1 MHTSVPCHD
10 DRLRRV
16 PFQYLA
22 DLIYH
27 ALQFG
32 ATAWGL
38 RLSCCLTFNGY
49 NTPCLPHSLSA
60 IAIQAMLSRK
70 PSTFNQL
77 HQYTAPSPVDYPLGS
92 DSVVTLPRNYVQ
104 VYQKLINGGSQYRNS
119 RTGNRTTRTQIDHDV
134 FEGLPV
140 RHWRKRPIS
149 VNAAP
154 EKENIDNADLHNLAW
169 KELPMPRDSHL
180 LSPMS
185 QDLLRAAR
193 MPQAKKPTT
202 PLLEDDK
209 EPGEDEDAD
218 GEIDT
223 GFVAKRWA
231 VLPKEL
237 EAPEPEFLA
246 KRRKGLPSV
255 HSGSLGATSNTSQM
269 RKTKIRKIDTEGNNS
284 VWEVLV
290 PEGQTVEGEVVE
302 EETSPTQAP
311 APGTVV
317 EGVGVVNAEGVVIAG
332 DQGVPAINKR
342 RPPPPKRKAKGP
354 GRGRKKKVAFVG
366 ADGAPTAIGPNG
378 NLDGTLKTEDAD
390 SIRAGHG
397 AQVGD
402 TEIGDNSLLKEGD
415 QEGEEGSEEGS
426 EDDEGEE
433 GDREEGEL
441 SPSPSASRSPIKHET
456 PAVVEPVTQ
465 PPPSFQNN
473 LLPQA
478 EMPLPA
484 VTEYP
489 PHHLNEPV
497 GGSSDEPGSNV
508 SSTIRDETVDD
519 MLDEPM
525 EEMLDEPMHEL
536 SDEPLNPSELD
547 TTHLM
552 TTLDIPHAMFEMSA
566 KMETELSTEVPLT
579 TRGGD
584 IAQAP
589 VTTEDPTTET
599 MAESMIEAET
609 GPTTESPMEP
619 PANTSAEPTAVHS
632 MEPAMALTAEPLVG
646 TKEESIAEMQVE
658 APFEVTQVTKIE
670 PTEDL
675 AHYSEPAAE
684 ATIEPTV
691 ESSTDSNAEEEPR
704 EIAMTMPTLEPVSEP
719 QVLSPAIASP
729 GASIEPAVEPVA
741 EPVAEPLPEI
751 HPDSTPQVEH
761 EPMVEQVNK
770 SVPEPVPER
779 RFSYTRPTSSPN
791 APTPSP
797 PTPIETTFPGLQAPQ
812 APYLSPKAP
821 TMSPPTP
828 IDRGMSSSPDL
839 PLSSQFQLP
848 PHIDAAHEA
857 NQALGPTIQQIP
869 NDLRISVE
877 AAPQV
882 EPKLN
887 AQIPVEHDPLEGM
900 AEPKVVAGSPDQI
913 GPADQS
919 VHFEDGEED
928 LLGSLERSLGS

>member
-1 MHTSVPCHD
+1 
-10 DRLRRV
+10 
-16 PFQYLA
+16 
-22 DLIYH
+22 
-27 ALQFG
+27 
-32 ATAWGL
+32 
-38 RLSCCLTFNGY
+38 
-49 NTPCLPHSLSA
+49 
-60 IAIQAMLSRK
+60 MLSRK

-77 HQYTAPSPVDYPLGS
+77 HQTTAPSPVDYPLGS
-92 DSVVTLPRNYVQ
+92 DTVVTLPRNYVQ

-209 EPGEDEDAD
+209 EPGEDEDAG

-237 EAPEPEFLA
+237 EGPEPEFLA

-255 HSGSLGATSNTSQM
+255 HSGSLGSTSNTGQM

-290 PEGQTVEGEVVE
+290 PEGQIVEGEVIE

-378 NLDGTLKTEDAD
+378 NLNGTLKSEDAD

-402 TEIGDNSLLKEGD
+402 TEMGDGSLLKEGD

-433 GDREEGEL
+433 GDREEGEI
-441 SPSPSASRSPIKHET
+441 SPSPSASRSPMKHET
-456 PAVVEPVTQ
+456 PAVVEPITH

-473 LLPQA
+473 PLPHA
-478 EMPLPA
+478 ELPLPA
-484 VTEYP
+484 LTECP
-489 PHHLNEPV
+489 PHPLNEPV
-497 GGSSDEPGSNV
+497 SESSDEPRSNV
-508 SSTIRDETVDD
+508 SHNIRDETVDD

-525 EEMLDEPMHEL
+525 EEMLDEPTHEL

-547 TTHLM
+547 TTPLI

-566 KMETELSTEVPLT
+566 KMEAEHAMEVPLI
-579 TRGGD
+579 TRGDD
-584 IAQAP
+584 ITQA
-589 VTTEDPTTET
+589 TAFAEDPISET
-599 MAESMIEAET
+599 MAESVVGAEN
-609 GPTTESPMEP
+609 GPTTESSMEP
-619 PANTSAEPTAVHS
+619 PASTSAEPTAVHS
-632 MEPAMALTAEPLVG
+632 MEPAMTLGAESLVE
-646 TKEESIAEMQVE
+646 TKEESIAETQVE
-658 APFEVTQVTKIE
+658 VPLEATQDTKIE
-670 PTEDL
+670 PMEES
-675 AHYSEPAAE
+675 AHDPKPAAE

-691 ESSTDSNAEEEPR
+691 ESSTDSNSEEEPR
-704 EIAMTMPTLEPVSEP
+704 DSVMIMPILEPISEP
-719 QVLSPAIASP
+719 PVLSPAIASP
-729 GASIEPAVEPVA
+729 GASTEPVVEPIA
-741 EPVAEPLPEI
+741 EPIGEPLPEI
-751 HPDSTPQVEH
+751 RPDSTPQVDQ
-761 EPMVEQVNK
+761 EPTVEQVNK
-770 SVPEPVPER
+770 PVPEPVLER
-779 RFSYTRPTSSPN
+779 KFSYTRPTSSPK

-848 PHIDAAHEA
+848 PHIDVAHEA
-857 NQALGPTIQQIP
+857 NQALAPNIQQITS
-869 NDLRISVE
+869 DLHISVE

-882 EPKLN
+882 DPKMN
-887 AQIPVEHDPLEGM
+887 AQIPVEHDPLEGI
-900 AEPKVVAGSPDQI
+900 AEPEVVAGSPDQNS
-913 GPADQS
+913 PANQS

>member
-1 MHTSVPCHD
+1 
-10 DRLRRV
+10 
-16 PFQYLA
+16 
-22 DLIYH
+22 
-27 ALQFG
+27 
-32 ATAWGL
+32 
-38 RLSCCLTFNGY
+38 
-49 NTPCLPHSLSA
+49 
-60 IAIQAMLSRK
+60 MLSRK

-77 HQYTAPSPVDYPLGS
+77 HQNIAPSPVDYPLGS

-231 VLPKEL
+231 VLPKES
-237 EAPEPEFLA
+237 EGPEPEFLA

-255 HSGSLGATSNTSQM
+255 HSGSLGSTSNTGQM

-378 NLDGTLKTEDAD
+378 NLNGTLKTEDAD
-390 SIRAGHG
+390 SIRAGVRV
-397 AQVGD
+397 QVGD
-402 TEIGDNSLLKEGD
+402 TEMCDHSLLKEGD

-426 EDDEGEE
+426 EDDEGDE

-441 SPSPSASRSPIKHET
+441 SPSPSASRSPMKHET
-456 PAVVEPVTQ
+456 PAVIEPTTQ

-478 EMPLPA
+478 ETQVPA
-484 VTEYP
+484 MMEYP
-489 PHHLNEPV
+489 PHHFNEPV
-497 GGSSDEPGSNV
+497 SGSSGEPGSNV
-508 SSTIRDETVDD
+508 SPAIRGETVDD

-525 EEMLDEPMHEL
+525 EDMLDEPMEEIRDEPMHEL
-536 SDEPLNPSELD
+536 SDEPLDPSELN

-552 TTLDIPHAMFEMSA
+552 TTLDSPHAMFEVSA
-566 KMETELSTEVPLT
+566 KVETEPSTEVPLI
-579 TRGGD
+579 TRGVD
-584 IAQAP
+584 IAQAT
-589 VTTEDPTTET
+589 VSTEDPITEP
-599 MAESMIEAET
+599 MAESGSEAEN
-609 GPTTESPMEP
+609 GPTTGSPMEP
-619 PANTSAEPTAVHS
+619 PASTSAEPTAVQS
-632 MEPAMALTAEPLVG
+632 MEPAMTLTVESLVE

-658 APFEVTQVTKIE
+658 TPLDVTQNTKIE

-675 AHYSEPAAE
+675 AHYPKSAAE
-684 ATIEPTV
+684 AKIEPTV
-691 ESSTDSNAEEEPR
+691 ESGTDSNAEKEPR
-704 EIAMTMPTLEPVSEP
+704 EVVMTMPILEPVSEP

-729 GASIEPAVEPVA
+729 AASVEPAVEPVA
-741 EPVAEPLPEI
+741 EPIVEPLPEI
-751 HPDSTPQVEH
+751 RPESSPQVEH
-761 EPMVEQVNK
+761 EPMVEQANK
-770 SVPEPVPER
+770 SVPEPVPEPVPER
-779 RFSYTRPTSSPN
+779 RFSYTRPTSSPK

-857 NQALGPTIQQIP
+857 TQALAPDIQQIP
-869 NDLRISVE
+869 NDLHISVE

-882 EPKLN
+882 DPKLN

-900 AEPKVVAGSPDQI
+900 AEPKVVAGSTDQD
-913 GPADQS
+913 GPANQS

>member
-1 MHTSVPCHD
+1 
-10 DRLRRV
+10 
-16 PFQYLA
+16 
-22 DLIYH
+22 
-27 ALQFG
+27 
-32 ATAWGL
+32 
-38 RLSCCLTFNGY
+38 
-49 NTPCLPHSLSA
+49 
-60 IAIQAMLSRK
+60 MLSRK

-77 HQYTAPSPVDYPLGS
+77 RQITAPNPVDYPLGS
-92 DSVVTLPRNYVQ
+92 DTVVTLPRDYVQ

-218 GEIDT
+218 GDIDT

-237 EAPEPEFLA
+237 EGPEPEFLA

-255 HSGSLGATSNTSQM
+255 HSGSLGSTGNTGQM

-332 DQGVPAINKR
+332 DQGVPPINKR

-366 ADGAPTAIGPNG
+366 ADGAPTAIRPNG
-378 NLDGTLKTEDAD
+378 NLDGILKTEDAD

-402 TEIGDNSLLKEGD
+402 IEMGDDSLLKDGD
-415 QEGEEGSEEGS
+415 QEGEEGSDEGS

-441 SPSPSASRSPIKHET
+441 SPSPSASRSPMKHET
-456 PAVVEPVTQ
+456 PAIVEPITQ
-465 PPPSFQNN
+465 PPPAFQTTP
-473 LLPQA
+473 LSQA
-478 EMPLPA
+478 EMPLPT

-497 GGSSDEPGSNV
+497 SGSSEEPTSIV
-508 SSTIRDETVDD
+508 SHHIADETVND

-525 EEMLDEPMHEL
+525 EEMLDEPTQEL
-536 SDEPLNPSELD
+536 SDGPLHPSEHD
-547 TTHLM
+547 TTHLI
-552 TTLDIPHAMFEMSA
+552 TTPDVPHTMFEMSA
-566 KMETELSTEVPLT
+566 QMETERSMEVPLV
-579 TRGGD
+579 TRGDD
-584 IAQAP
+584 IVQAT
-589 VTTEDPTTET
+589 VFTEDPVIET
-599 MAESMIEAET
+599 MVELVAEAESGSIIE
-609 GPTTESPMEP
+609 SSMEP
-619 PANTSAEPTAVHS
+619 PASTSAEPPAVHG
-632 MEPAMALTAEPLVG
+632 MEPAMTLTEESLVG
-646 TKEESIAEMQVE
+646 TKEESIAETQIE
-658 APFEVTQVTKIE
+658 APLEDTQNTKIE
-670 PTEDL
+670 STEDM
-675 AHYSEPAAE
+675 AHDTKPAAE
-684 ATIEPTV
+684 ATIESTV
-691 ESSTDSNAEEEPR
+691 ESSSDSNAKEESR
-704 EIAMTMPTLEPVSEP
+704 EAVTVMPFLEAISEQP
-719 QVLSPAIASP
+719 VLSPATASP
-729 GASIEPAVEPVA
+729 EAPPESALEPVA
-741 EPVAEPLPEI
+741 EPIAEPIPEVR
-751 HPDSTPQVEH
+751 PDSIPQVEH
-761 EPMVEQVNK
+761 EPTIEQVNQP
-770 SVPEPVPER
+770 VPEPVLER
-779 RFSYTRPTSSPN
+779 RFSYTRPTSSPK

-848 PHIDAAHEA
+848 PHIDMAHEA
-857 NQALGPTIQQIP
+857 NQALAPNTQP
-869 NDLRISVE
+869 FTNDLHISIEVV
-877 AAPQV
+877 PKV

-887 AQIPVEHDPLEGM
+887 AQIAAEHDRLEGT
-900 AEPKVVAGSPDQI
+900 AEPEIVSGSPNQK
-913 GPADQS
+913 GPANES

>member
-1 MHTSVPCHD
+1 
-10 DRLRRV
+10 
-16 PFQYLA
+16 
-22 DLIYH
+22 
-27 ALQFG
+27 
-32 ATAWGL
+32 
-38 RLSCCLTFNGY
+38 
-49 NTPCLPHSLSA
+49 
-60 IAIQAMLSRK
+60 MLSRK

-77 HQYTAPSPVDYPLGS
+77 HQTIAPSPADYPLGS
-92 DSVVTLPRNYVQ
+92 DTVVTLPRNYVQ

-218 GEIDT
+218 GDIDT

-237 EAPEPEFLA
+237 EGPEPEFLA

-255 HSGSLGATSNTSQM
+255 HSGSLGSIGNTGQM

-302 EETSPTQAP
+302 EETSPTQVP

-354 GRGRKKKVAFVG
+354 GSGRKKKVAFVG
-366 ADGAPTAIGPNG
+366 ADGAPPAVRPNG
-378 NLDGTLKTEDAD
+378 NLDGILKTEGAD
-390 SIRAGHG
+390 SMRAGHG
-397 AQVGD
+397 AQAGD
-402 TEIGDNSLLKEGD
+402 TEMGDNSLLKDGD

-441 SPSPSASRSPIKHET
+441 SPSPSASRSPMKHET
-456 PAVVEPVTQ
+456 PGIVEPIAQ
-465 PPPSFQNN
+465 PPPSVQNTP
-473 LLPQA
+473 LPQT
-478 EMPLPA
+478 EISLST
-484 VTEYP
+484 VTDYP
-489 PHHLNEPV
+489 PHNLNEPV
-497 GGSSDEPGSNV
+497 SGSSEEPRSIV
-508 SSTIRDETVDD
+508 SHNIADETVDD

-525 EEMLDEPMHEL
+525 DEMLDETIHEL
-536 SDEPLNPSELD
+536 PDAPLESSELEG
-547 TTHLM
+547 THLIP
-552 TTLDIPHAMFEMSA
+552 TLDVTHAIFEPSA
-566 KMETELSTEVPLT
+566 KIETERSIEVPLI

-584 IAQAP
+584 IPQAT
-589 VTTEDPTTET
+589 VSTEDPDIET
-599 MAESMIEAET
+599 MAELVVEAEN
-609 GPTTESPMEP
+609 GPTMESLLEP
-619 PANTSAEPTAVHS
+619 LVSTSAEPPAVHS
-632 MEPAMALTAEPLVG
+632 IEPAMTLPAEPLVE
-646 TKEESIAEMQVE
+646 TKEESIAEMQIE
-658 APFEVTQVTKIE
+658 APFELAHDTKIE
-670 PTEDL
+670 PTQDQG
-675 AHYSEPAAE
+675 HDPKPAVE
-684 ATIEPTV
+684 ATIDPTV
-691 ESSTDSNAEEEPR
+691 ESSANSNTKEEP
-704 EIAMTMPTLEPVSEP
+704 IQVITTMPFMEPISEQP
-719 QVLSPAIASP
+719 VLSATIVSP
-729 GASIEPAVEPVA
+729 EAPTESALEPVA
-741 EPVAEPLPEI
+741 EPVAEPLPEVR
-751 HPDSTPQVEH
+751 PDSIPQIEH
-761 EPMVEQVNK
+761 DPTVEQVNQP
-770 SVPEPVPER
+770 VPEPMPEPVPER
-779 RFSYTRPTSSPN
+779 RFSYTRPTSSPK

-839 PLSSQFQLP
+839 PLSAQFQLP
-848 PHIDAAHEA
+848 PNIDMTHEA
-857 NQALGPTIQQIP
+857 NEALAPNPRQVTVIYRFQSRLLRKWNPSRLLRFLPNIIP
-869 NDLRISVE
+869 
-877 AAPQV
+877 
-882 EPKLN
+882 
-887 AQIPVEHDPLEGM
+887 
-900 AEPKVVAGSPDQI
+900 
-913 GPADQS
+913 
-919 VHFEDGEED
+919 
-928 LLGSLERSLGS
+928 

>member
-1 MHTSVPCHD
+1 
-10 DRLRRV
+10 
-16 PFQYLA
+16 
-22 DLIYH
+22 
-27 ALQFG
+27 
-32 ATAWGL
+32 
-38 RLSCCLTFNGY
+38 
-49 NTPCLPHSLSA
+49 
-60 IAIQAMLSRK
+60 MLSRK
-70 PSTFNQL
+70 PSTFTQL
-77 HQYTAPSPVDYPLGS
+77 HQNTGPSPVDYPLGS
-92 DSVVTLPRNYVQ
+92 DTVVTLPRNYVQ

-218 GEIDT
+218 GDIDT

-237 EAPEPEFLA
+237 EGPEPEFLA

-255 HSGSLGATSNTSQM
+255 HTGSLSSTSTTGQM

-332 DQGVPAINKR
+332 DQGVPAVNKR

-366 ADGAPTAIGPNG
+366 ADGAPTAVGPNG
-378 NLDGTLKTEDAD
+378 NLDGTLKSEDAD

-397 AQVGD
+397 TQVGD
-402 TEIGDNSLLKEGD
+402 TEMGDDSLLKEGD
-415 QEGEEGSEEGS
+415 QEGDEGSEEGS
-426 EDDEGEE
+426 EDDEGDE

-441 SPSPSASRSPIKHET
+441 SPSPSASRSPVKHET
-456 PAVVEPVTQ
+456 PVVVEPITH

-473 LLPQA
+473 
-478 EMPLPA
+478 PLPHVEVPPPALTEIPPSHINEA
-484 VTEYP
+484 VS
-489 PHHLNEPV
+489 
-497 GGSSDEPGSNV
+497 GSSDEPRSNV
-508 SSTIRDETVDD
+508 SHSIRNEIVDD

-525 EEMLDEPMHEL
+525 EEMLDEPTHEL
-536 SDEPLNPSELD
+536 SDEPVNLSELD
-547 TTHLM
+547 SAPLI
-552 TTLDIPHAMFEMSA
+552 TTLDIPHAVYEMST
-566 KMETELSTEVPLT
+566 KMETEPSMEVPSM
-579 TRGGD
+579 TRGDD
-584 IAQAP
+584 IAQA
-589 VTTEDPTTET
+589 TAFAEDPISET
-599 MAESMIEAET
+599 MAEPVVGAEN
-609 GPTTESPMEP
+609 GPITESSMEP
-619 PANTSAEPTAVHS
+619 LASMSAEPTAVHS
-632 MEPAMALTAEPLVG
+632 MEPAMMSTAESLVE
-646 TKEESIAEMQVE
+646 TKEESIAETQIEVSLEVMQN
-658 APFEVTQVTKIE
+658 TKIE
-670 PTEDL
+670 PLEDPV
-675 AHYSEPAAE
+675 HDPEPAAE
-684 ATIEPTV
+684 ATIESKV
-691 ESSTDSNAEEEPR
+691 EPSNNSNAEEEPSDAVMVTS
-704 EIAMTMPTLEPVSEP
+704 ISEP
-719 QVLSPAIASP
+719 ISEPPVLTPTIASP
-729 GASIEPAVEPVA
+729 GASAEPAVESIA
-741 EPVAEPLPEI
+741 EPIAEPLPEI
-751 HPDSTPQVEH
+751 RSDSNPQVEH
-761 EPMVEQVNK
+761 EPTLEQVNK
-770 SVPEPVPER
+770 PVPEPVLER
-779 RFSYTRPTSSPN
+779 RFSFTRPTSSPK

-848 PHIDAAHEA
+848 PHIDVAHEA
-857 NQALGPTIQQIP
+857 DQALAPNIQHITS
-869 NDLRISVE
+869 DLHILVE

-882 EPKLN
+882 DPTMN
-887 AQIPVEHDPLEGM
+887 AQIPVDHDPLDGI
-900 AEPKVVAGSPDQI
+900 AEPNVVAESSGQHA
-913 GPADQS
+913 PANQS
-919 VHFEDGEED
+919 LHFEDGEED

>member
-1 MHTSVPCHD
+1 
-10 DRLRRV
+10 
-16 PFQYLA
+16 
-22 DLIYH
+22 
-27 ALQFG
+27 
-32 ATAWGL
+32 
-38 RLSCCLTFNGY
+38 
-49 NTPCLPHSLSA
+49 
-60 IAIQAMLSRK
+60 MLSRK

-77 HQYTAPSPVDYPLGS
+77 HHNTAPSPVDYHLGS
-92 DSVVTLPRNYVQ
+92 DTVVTLPRNYVQ

-202 PLLEDDK
+202 PQLEDDK

-237 EAPEPEFLA
+237 EGPEPEFLA

-255 HSGSLGATSNTSQM
+255 HSGSLGSISNTGQM
-269 RKTKIRKIDTEGNNS
+269 RKTKIRKTDPEGNNS

-366 ADGAPTAIGPNG
+366 ANGAPTTIGPNG
-378 NLDGTLKTEDAD
+378 NLDGTLKSEDAD
-390 SIRAGHG
+390 SIHAGHG

-402 TEIGDNSLLKEGD
+402 TEMGDDSLLKGGD

-441 SPSPSASRSPIKHET
+441 SPSPSASRSPMKQET
-456 PAVVEPVTQ
+456 PAVVEPITQ
-465 PPPSFQNN
+465 PAPSFQTNP
-473 LLPQA
+473 LPQA

-484 VTEYP
+484 LTERP
-489 PHHLNEPV
+489 PHHLNEAV
-497 GGSSDEPGSNV
+497 SGSSDEFRSNV
-508 SSTIRDETVDD
+508 SHNIRNETVDGL
-519 MLDEPM
+519 LDEPM

-536 SDEPLNPSELD
+536 SDEPLNPSELG
-547 TTHLM
+547 TTPLI

-566 KMETELSTEVPLT
+566 KIETERSMEVPSI
-579 TRGGD
+579 TRGDD
-584 IAQAP
+584 IAQA
-589 VTTEDPTTET
+589 TALADDPMSEM
-599 MAESMIEAET
+599 MAESVVGADN
-609 GPTTESPMEP
+609 GPTTENSMEP
-619 PANTSAEPTAVHS
+619 LASTSAEPAAVHG
-632 MEPAMALTAEPLVG
+632 MEPAMTLTAESDVEP
-646 TKEESIAEMQVE
+646 KEESIAEKQ
-658 APFEVTQVTKIE
+658 FEVPLEVTPDTKIE
-670 PTEDL
+670 PLEEP
-675 AHYSEPAAE
+675 AHDPKPAAE
-684 ATIEPTV
+684 ATIEPIV
-691 ESSTDSNAEEEPR
+691 EPSTDSNAEEEPKVAVM
-704 EIAMTMPTLEPVSEP
+704 IMPTLEPISEP
-719 QVLSPAIASP
+719 PVLSPAIASP
-729 GASIEPAVEPVA
+729 EASTEPAVEPIA
-741 EPVAEPLPEI
+741 EPIAEPLPEI
-751 HPDSTPQVEH
+751 RPDSAPQVEH
-761 EPMVEQVNK
+761 EPTVEQVNRP
-770 SVPEPVPER
+770 VPEPVPER
-779 RFSYTRPTSSPN
+779 RFSYTRPTSSPK

-848 PHIDAAHEA
+848 PHIDIVHEA
-857 NQALGPTIQQIP
+857 NQALAPNTQQIT
-869 NDLRISVE
+869 NDLHVSVE

-882 EPKLN
+882 DPKMN
-887 AQIPVEHDPLEGM
+887 AGIPLEHDPLEGI
-900 AEPKVVAGSPDQI
+900 AEPEVVAGSPDPN
-913 GPADQS
+913 GPANQS

>member
-1 MHTSVPCHD
+1 
-10 DRLRRV
+10 
-16 PFQYLA
+16 
-22 DLIYH
+22 
-27 ALQFG
+27 
-32 ATAWGL
+32 
-38 RLSCCLTFNGY
+38 
-49 NTPCLPHSLSA
+49 
-60 IAIQAMLSRK
+60 
-70 PSTFNQL
+70 
-77 HQYTAPSPVDYPLGS
+77 
-92 DSVVTLPRNYVQ
+92 
-104 VYQKLINGGSQYRNS
+104 
-119 RTGNRTTRTQIDHDV
+119 
-134 FEGLPV
+134 
-140 RHWRKRPIS
+140 
-149 VNAAP
+149 
-154 EKENIDNADLHNLAW
+154 
-169 KELPMPRDSHL
+169 MPRDSHL

-237 EAPEPEFLA
+237 EGPEPEFLA

-255 HSGSLGATSNTSQM
+255 HSGSLGSTSNIGQM

-366 ADGAPTAIGPNG
+366 ADGAPTAIRPSG
-378 NLDGTLKTEDAD
+378 NLDGSLKSENAD
-390 SIRAGHG
+390 IIRAGHG

-402 TEIGDNSLLKEGD
+402 IEMGDDSLLKEGD

-426 EDDEGEE
+426 EDDEGED

-456 PAVVEPVTQ
+456 PAVVEPITH

-473 LLPQA
+473 TLPHA
-478 EMPLPA
+478 EAPLPA
-484 VTEYP
+484 LIEILP
-489 PHHLNEPV
+489 SHLNEAV
-497 GGSSDEPGSNV
+497 SGSSDEPGSNA
-508 SSTIRDETVDD
+508 SHNIRDETVDD

-525 EEMLDEPMHEL
+525 EEMLDEPTHER
-536 SDEPLNPSELD
+536 SDKPLNPSELD
-547 TTHLM
+547 NTPLI
-552 TTLDIPHAMFEMSA
+552 TTLDIPHAIYEISS
-566 KMETELSTEVPLT
+566 KMETEPSLEVLLV

-584 IAQAP
+584 VAEATAFAEGPIS
-589 VTTEDPTTET
+589 ET
-599 MAESMIEAET
+599 MAESMVGAEN
-609 GPTTESPMEP
+609 GPTTESLMEP
-619 PANTSAEPTAVHS
+619 LASMSAEPTAVHS
-632 MEPAMALTAEPLVG
+632 MEPAMTPTAESLVE
-646 TKEESIAEMQVE
+646 TKEESIAETQVE
-658 APFEVTQVTKIE
+658 VPLEVTQDTKIE
-670 PTEDL
+670 PVEDP
-675 AHYSEPAAE
+675 AHDPKPAEE
-684 ATIEPTV
+684 ATLQPIV
-691 ESSTDSNAEEEPR
+691 ESSTNSNAEEEPR
-704 EIAMTMPTLEPVSEP
+704 EAVMMMPILEPISEP
-719 QVLSPAIASP
+719 PVLSPAIASP
-729 GASIEPAVEPVA
+729 GPSTEPTVEPVA
-741 EPVAEPLPEI
+741 EPIAESLPEI
-751 HPDSTPQVEH
+751 RPDSTPQVEP
-761 EPMVEQVNK
+761 EPTVEQVNK
-770 SVPEPVPER
+770 TLPEPVVER
-779 RFSYTRPTSSPN
+779 RFSYTRPTSSPK

-828 IDRGMSSSPDL
+828 IERGLSSSPDL

-848 PHIDAAHEA
+848 PQIDIAHEA
-857 NQALGPTIQQIP
+857 NQALAP
-869 NDLRISVE
+869 DLQNITSDLHIAVE

-882 EPKLN
+882 DPKMN

-900 AEPKVVAGSPDQI
+900 AEPEVVAESSGHN
-913 GPADQS
+913 GPANQP

>member
-1 MHTSVPCHD
+1 
-10 DRLRRV
+10 
-16 PFQYLA
+16 
-22 DLIYH
+22 
-27 ALQFG
+27 
-32 ATAWGL
+32 
-38 RLSCCLTFNGY
+38 
-49 NTPCLPHSLSA
+49 
-60 IAIQAMLSRK
+60 MLSRK
-70 PSTFNQL
+70 PSTCNQL
-77 HQYTAPSPVDYPLGS
+77 HQTIAPSPADYPLGS
-92 DSVVTLPRNYVQ
+92 DTVVTLPRNYVQ

-193 MPQAKKPTT
+193 MPQAKKPIT
-202 PLLEDDK
+202 PQLEDDK

-218 GEIDT
+218 GDIDT

-237 EAPEPEFLA
+237 EGPEPEFLA

-255 HSGSLGATSNTSQM
+255 HSGSLGSTGNTGQM

-332 DQGVPAINKR
+332 DQGVPAVNKR

-366 ADGAPTAIGPNG
+366 ADGAPTAIRPNG
-378 NLDGTLKTEDAD
+378 NLDGILKTEDAE
-390 SIRAGHG
+390 SIRASHRV
-397 AQVGD
+397 QVGD
-402 TEIGDNSLLKEGD
+402 TEMGDDSLLKDGD

-441 SPSPSASRSPIKHET
+441 SPSPSASRSPMKHET
-456 PAVVEPVTQ
+456 PAIVEPITQ
-465 PPPSFQNN
+465 PPPSFQDT
-473 LLPQA
+473 PSSQV
-478 EMPLPA
+478 EMPLPT

-489 PHHLNEPV
+489 PHHLNDPV
-497 GGSSDEPGSNV
+497 SGSSEEPRSIV
-508 SSTIRDETVDD
+508 SHDIADETVDD

-525 EEMLDEPMHEL
+525 DEMLDEPTHEL
-536 SDEPLNPSELD
+536 SDAPLNPSELD
-547 TTHLM
+547 STHLIP
-552 TTLDIPHAMFEMSA
+552 TLDVPHAIFEPSA
-566 KMETELSTEVPLT
+566 KMEIERSTEVPLM

-584 IAQAP
+584 IPHAT
-589 VTTEDPTTET
+589 VFTDDPDIET
-599 MAESMIEAET
+599 IAELVVEAEN
-609 GPTTESPMEP
+609 GPKTESLLEP
-619 PANTSAEPTAVHS
+619 PASTSAESPAVYS
-632 MEPAMALTAEPLVG
+632 MEPAMTLPAEFLVG
-646 TKEESIAEMQVE
+646 TKEESIAETQIE
-658 APFEVTQVTKIE
+658 APLEVAQDTKIE

-675 AHYSEPAAE
+675 GHGSKPAVE
-684 ATIEPTV
+684 ATIDPVV
-691 ESSTDSNAEEEPR
+691 ESSADSNTKEEPT
-704 EIAMTMPTLEPVSEP
+704 EAVTTISFSEP
-719 QVLSPAIASP
+719 ISEQPVLSPAIASP
-729 GASIEPAVEPVA
+729 GVPTELAVEHVA
-741 EPVAEPLPEI
+741 EPVTEPLPEVRA
-751 HPDSTPQVEH
+751 DSIPLVDH
-761 EPMVEQVNK
+761 EPTIEQVNQPG
-770 SVPEPVPER
+770 PEHVPER
-779 RFSYTRPTSSPN
+779 RFSYTRPTSSPK

-839 PLSSQFQLP
+839 PLSAQFQLP
-848 PHIDAAHEA
+848 PNIDMAHEA
-857 NQALGPTIQQIP
+857 NQALAPNSQQIT
-869 NDLRISVE
+869 NDLQISGEV
-877 AAPQV
+877 APQV

-887 AQIPVEHDPLEGM
+887 AQNPAEHDPLEGI
-900 AEPKVVAGSPDQI
+900 AEPKVVAGSPDHK
-913 GPADQS
+913 GPANES

-928 LLGSLERSLGS
+928 LLGSLERSLGN

>member
-1 MHTSVPCHD
+1 
-10 DRLRRV
+10 
-16 PFQYLA
+16 
-22 DLIYH
+22 
-27 ALQFG
+27 
-32 ATAWGL
+32 
-38 RLSCCLTFNGY
+38 
-49 NTPCLPHSLSA
+49 
-60 IAIQAMLSRK
+60 MLSRK

-77 HQYTAPSPVDYPLGS
+77 HQATGPSPVDYPLGS
-92 DSVVTLPRNYVQ
+92 DTVVTLPRNYVQ

-140 RHWRKRPIS
+140 RHWRKKPIS

-154 EKENIDNADLHNLAW
+154 EKENIANADLHNLAW

-237 EAPEPEFLA
+237 EGPEPEFLA

-255 HSGSLGATSNTSQM
+255 HSGSLGSASNIAQM

-366 ADGAPTAIGPNG
+366 ADGAPTAIRPNG
-378 NLDGTLKTEDAD
+378 NLDGSLKSENAD
-390 SIRAGHG
+390 SIRTGHG

-402 TEIGDNSLLKEGD
+402 TEMGDDSLLKEGD

-426 EDDEGEE
+426 EDDEGED

-456 PAVVEPVTQ
+456 PAVVEPITH

-473 LLPQA
+473 TLPHA
-478 EMPLPA
+478 EVPLPA
-484 VTEYP
+484 LIEILP
-489 PHHLNEPV
+489 SHLNEAV
-497 GGSSDEPGSNV
+497 SGSSDEPGSNA
-508 SSTIRDETVDD
+508 SHNIRDETVDD

-525 EEMLDEPMHEL
+525 DEMLDEPTHER

-547 TTHLM
+547 NTPLI
-552 TTLDIPHAMFEMSA
+552 TTLDIPHAMYEISS
-566 KMETELSTEVPLT
+566 KMETEPSLEVLLV

-584 IAQAP
+584 IAEATAFAEGP
-589 VTTEDPTTET
+589 ISET
-599 MAESMIEAET
+599 MAESMVGAEN
-609 GPTTESPMEP
+609 GPTTESSMEP
-619 PANTSAEPTAVHS
+619 LASMSAEPTAVHS
-632 MEPAMALTAEPLVG
+632 MEPAMTPTAESLVE
-646 TKEESIAEMQVE
+646 TKEESIAETQVE
-658 APFEVTQVTKIE
+658 VPLEVTQDTKIE
-670 PTEDL
+670 PLEDP
-675 AHYSEPAAE
+675 AHDPKPAAE
-684 ATIEPTV
+684 ATLQPIV
-691 ESSTDSNAEEEPR
+691 ESSTNSNAEEEPR
-704 EIAMTMPTLEPVSEP
+704 EAVMIMPILEPISKP
-719 QVLSPAIASP
+719 PVLSPAIASP
-729 GASIEPAVEPVA
+729 GASTEPIVEPVA
-741 EPVAEPLPEI
+741 EPIAESLPEI
-751 HPDSTPQVEH
+751 RPDSTPQVEP
-761 EPMVEQVNK
+761 EPTVEQVNK
-770 SVPEPVPER
+770 TVPEPVLER
-779 RFSYTRPTSSPN
+779 RFSYTRPTSSPK

-848 PHIDAAHEA
+848 PHIDVAHEA
-857 NQALGPTIQQIP
+857 NRALAPDIQNITS
-869 NDLRISVE
+869 DLHISVE

-882 EPKLN
+882 DPKMN
-887 AQIPVEHDPLEGM
+887 AQIPVEHDPLEGI
-900 AEPKVVAGSPDQI
+900 AEPEVVAESSGHD
-913 GPADQS
+913 GPANQS
-919 VHFEDGEED
+919 AHFEDGEED

>member
-1 MHTSVPCHD
+1 
-10 DRLRRV
+10 
-16 PFQYLA
+16 
-22 DLIYH
+22 
-27 ALQFG
+27 
-32 ATAWGL
+32 
-38 RLSCCLTFNGY
+38 
-49 NTPCLPHSLSA
+49 
-60 IAIQAMLSRK
+60 MLSRK

-77 HQYTAPSPVDYPLGS
+77 HQNTAPSPVDYPLGS
-92 DSVVTLPRNYVQ
+92 DTVVTLPRNYVQ

-237 EAPEPEFLA
+237 EGPEPEFLA

-255 HSGSLGATSNTSQM
+255 HSGSLGSTSNTGQM

-378 NLDGTLKTEDAD
+378 NLNGTLKSEDAA
-390 SIRAGHG
+390 SIRGGHG

-402 TEIGDNSLLKEGD
+402 TEMGDDSLLKEGD

-441 SPSPSASRSPIKHET
+441 SPSPSASRSPMKHET
-456 PAVVEPVTQ
+456 PAVVEPITQ
-465 PPPSFQNN
+465 PPASSQNN
-473 LLPQA
+473 PLPKA

-484 VTEYP
+484 LTECP
-489 PHHLNEPV
+489 PNHLNEALS
-497 GGSSDEPGSNV
+497 GSSDEPRSNV
-508 SSTIRDETVDD
+508 SHNIRDETVDD

-525 EEMLDEPMHEL
+525 EEMLDEPTHEL
-536 SDEPLNPSELD
+536 SDGPINPSELD
-547 TTHLM
+547 TTPLI

-566 KMETELSTEVPLT
+566 KMETERPMEVPVV
-579 TRGGD
+579 TRSD
-584 IAQAP
+584 EIAQA
-589 VTTEDPTTET
+589 TSIAEDPISET
-599 MAESMIEAET
+599 MAESVVGAEK
-609 GPTTESPMEP
+609 GPTPESSMEP
-619 PANTSAEPTAVHS
+619 LASTNSEPTAVHS
-632 MEPAMALTAEPLVG
+632 MEPAITLIAESLVES
-646 TKEESIAEMQVE
+646 KEESIAETQVE
-658 APFEVTQVTKIE
+658 VPVEITQNTKTE
-670 PTEDL
+670 PMENP
-675 AHYSEPAAE
+675 AHDPEPAAE
-684 ATIEPTV
+684 ATIEPIV
-691 ESSTDSNAEEEPR
+691 ESSTDFNAEQEPR
-704 EIAMTMPTLEPVSEP
+704 DALMTMPMSEP
-719 QVLSPAIASP
+719 ISEPPVLSPAIASP
-729 GASIEPAVEPVA
+729 EASTEPAVEPVA
-741 EPVAEPLPEI
+741 EPIAEPLPEI
-751 HPDSTPQVEH
+751 RPDSTPQVEQ
-761 EPMVEQVNK
+761 EPTVEQVNK
-770 SVPEPVPER
+770 AVPEPVLER
-779 RFSYTRPTSSPN
+779 RFSYTRPTSSPK

-848 PHIDAAHEA
+848 PHIDIAHEA
-857 NQALGPTIQQIP
+857 NQALAPNMQQITS
-869 NDLRISVE
+869 DLHISVE

-882 EPKLN
+882 DPKMN
-887 AQIPVEHDPLEGM
+887 AQLPVEHDPLEGI
-900 AEPKVVAGSPDQI
+900 AEPEVVAGSPDQT
-913 GPADQS
+913 GPANQS

>member
-1 MHTSVPCHD
+1 
-10 DRLRRV
+10 
-16 PFQYLA
+16 
-22 DLIYH
+22 
-27 ALQFG
+27 
-32 ATAWGL
+32 
-38 RLSCCLTFNGY
+38 
-49 NTPCLPHSLSA
+49 
-60 IAIQAMLSRK
+60 MLSRK

-77 HQYTAPSPVDYPLGS
+77 HHNTAPSPIDYPLGS
-92 DSVVTLPRNYVQ
+92 DTVVTLPRNYVQ

-180 LSPMS
+180 LSLMS

-218 GEIDT
+218 GEVDT

-237 EAPEPEFLA
+237 EGPEPEFLA

-255 HSGSLGATSNTSQM
+255 HSGSLGSTSNTGQM

-366 ADGAPTAIGPNG
+366 ADGAPTAIRPNG
-378 NLDGTLKTEDAD
+378 NLDGTLKSEDAD

-397 AQVGD
+397 VRVGD
-402 TEIGDNSLLKEGD
+402 TEMGDDSLLKEGD

-426 EDDEGEE
+426 EDDEGED

-441 SPSPSASRSPIKHET
+441 SPSPSASRSPMKHET
-456 PAVVEPVTQ
+456 PAVVEPITQ
-465 PPPSFQNN
+465 PPPPFQNN
-473 LLPQA
+473 PLPQP

-484 VTEYP
+484 LTEST

-497 GGSSDEPGSNV
+497 SGSSDEPSSNI
-508 SSTIRDETVDD
+508 SHNIGDETVDD

-525 EEMLDEPMHEL
+525 EEMLDEPTREL
-536 SDEPLNPSELD
+536 SDEPLNLSELD
-547 TTHLM
+547 TTHLI
-552 TTLDIPHAMFEMSA
+552 TTTGIPHAMFEMSA
-566 KMETELSTEVPLT
+566 KMETERSVEVPLI
-579 TRGGD
+579 TRGDG
-584 IAQAP
+584 IVQA
-589 VTTEDPTTET
+589 TAFAEDPISET
-599 MAESMIEAET
+599 MAESVVEAEN
-609 GPTTESPMEP
+609 GPTTESSMEP
-619 PANTSAEPTAVHS
+619 LASTSTEPSALHS
-632 MEPAMALTAEPLVG
+632 MEPAMTPTVESPVG
-646 TKEESIAEMQVE
+646 TKEESIAKTQVE
-658 APFEVTQVTKIE
+658 APLEVTQDIMIE
-670 PTEDL
+670 STEDP
-675 AHYSEPAAE
+675 AHDPKPAAE
-684 ATIEPTV
+684 ATIELTV
-691 ESSTDSNAEEEPR
+691 EPSSNSNAEEEPR
-704 EIAMTMPTLEPVSEP
+704 EAVMIMPILEPISEP
-719 QVLSPAIASP
+719 PVLSPAIASP
-729 GASIEPAVEPVA
+729 GVSTEPAVEPVA
-741 EPVAEPLPEI
+741 EPIAEPLPEI
-751 HPDSTPQVEH
+751 RPDVTPQVEH
-761 EPMVEQVNK
+761 EPTVEQVNK
-770 SVPEPVPER
+770 PVPEPVLER
-779 RFSYTRPTSSPN
+779 RFSYTRPTSSPK

-848 PHIDAAHEA
+848 PQIDIAQEA
-857 NQALGPTIQQIP
+857 NQALAP
-869 NDLRISVE
+869 NMQSITSDLHISVE

-882 EPKLN
+882 NPKMN
-887 AQIPVEHDPLEGM
+887 AQIPVEHDPLDGI
-900 AEPKVVAGSPDQI
+900 AEPEVVAGSPDQN
-913 GPADQS
+913 GPANQS